1 MIVQLVCHQCSPHHH
16 ELVDW
21 SLPMFATLSTSGV
34 LCSEIQPKVRS
45 LSVPAQCL
53 NKAVQPS
60 MYAWYSGEGLSYS
73 MSEYRSSTSRL
84 FRKCPSWIY
93 HLINSPTPGT
103 TQSSRHLKR
112 DADAECSGDRTPPLC
127 LKGSSS
133 EQNKS
138 SLVREWKELINL
150 RIFETVQE
158 WIAASNKC
166 VTVQKMGP
174 FVTGRCSLVRSNS
187 SIRKYL
193 RFLNLY
199 IVKKPD
205 IGRVSQLTN
214 IFFVEANGRLG
225 CFLTTVW
232 SLDTRCLYSLT
243 SS

>member
-1 MIVQLVCHQCSPHHH
+1 MCHQCSPHHH

-34 LCSEIQPKVRS
+34 LFSEVPSKVRS

-73 MSEYRSSTSRL
+73 MFESRKSSSRL

-103 TQSSRHLKR
+103 TWRWRHLKR
-112 DADAECSGDRTPPLC
+112 DTDAERSGDRTPPLC
-127 LKGSSS
+127 LKGLSS

-138 SLVREWKELINL
+138 SSVREWKELINL

-158 WIAASNKC
+158 WIPTRCKC
-166 VTVQKMGP
+166 VTVRKMGP
-174 FVTGRCSLVRSNS
+174 FVIGRCSPARSRLW
-187 SIRKYL
+187 ILKRL
-193 RFLNLY
+193 RFLNLG

-205 IGRVSQLTN
+205 IGRFLQSTN
-214 IFFVEANGRLG
+214 ILFVNANGRLG
-225 CFLTTVW
+225 YFLNTVGN
-232 SLDTRCLYSLT
+232 LDTWSPFRRR